1 VYNGAFPG
9 DKVAIPIGKKKL
21 HTKSS
26 VWCAKIRGGFMSEE
40 KNFESDGL
48 SRRELMTRTTW
59 AGLGVTAG
67 LIGAG
72 GLEKLFGQMQPRVDE
87 SSPRIFGA
95 SVTPLPP
102 IDDRYPVV
110 PTWNTELKQLAPN
123 VYAYQQE
130 GGTGHLNAGISNAGL
145 FVGEDSLLVFDALGY
160 PMQSKAFIA
169 AAKKAGGGKPITHLI
184 SSHHHGDHVA
194 GNQFFL
200 PTQISSHPYCRQE
213 VLKAIPNT
221 PPSWPKAEGLADG
234 TEVRKLAPPTVTF
247 EDNLIYSIGGNVVE
261 FRFVGP
267 AHTWGDLVAY
277 LPQHKILFAADLAFF
292 HLVPYCHNA
301 HISKWMEAIDK
312 VLKMDVDVI
321 VPGHGPVGGKK
332 ELAESGEYFRFLKAE
347 VKKRFDAKMSAGAAA
362 ADIKMGKY
370 DNWMG
375 PERLLMN
382 TVRLYDEFKGT
393 LTPDID
399 VEGTKQA
406 ILEYNSIKVGKKS

>member
-1 VYNGAFPG
+1 M
-9 DKVAIPIGKKKL
+9 L
-21 HTKSS
+21 
-26 VWCAKIRGGFMSEE
+26 EE
-40 KNFESDGL
+40 KKFVAEGL
-48 SRRELMTRTTW
+48 SRREVISRTAW

-67 LIGAG
+67 IIGAG
-72 GLEKLFGQMQPRVDE
+72 GLGKIMGQMQPRVDE

-102 IDDRYPVV
+102 VDEKYPVM
-110 PTWNTELKQLAPN
+110 PSWKTELKQLAPN

-130 GGTGHLNAGISNAGL
+130 GGTGYLNAGISNAGL
-145 FVGEDSLLVFDALGY
+145 FVGEDSMLVFDALGY
-160 PMQSKAFIA
+160 PLQSKTFIG
-169 AAKKAGGGKPITHLI
+169 AAKQAGGGKPITNLI
-184 SSHHHGDHVA
+184 NSHHHGDHVA

-200 PTQISSHPYCRQE
+200 PAQISSHPYCRQE

-221 PPSWPKAEGLADG
+221 PSSWPKVEGQSDG
-234 TEVRKLAPPTVTF
+234 TEVRKLAAPVVTF
-247 EDNLIYSIGGNVVE
+247 EDNLVYNIGGNVVE

-267 AHTWGDLVAY
+267 AHTWGDMVAY

-292 HLVPYCHNA
+292 HLIPYCHNA
-301 HISKWMEAIDK
+301 YISKWMESIDR
-312 VLKMDVDVI
+312 VMKMDVDAI

-332 ELAESGEYFRFLKAE
+332 DLAKSGEYFRFMKTE
-347 VKKRFDAKMSAGAAA
+347 VKKRYDAKMSPGAAA

-375 PERLLMN
+375 PERLVMN

-406 ILEYNSIKVGKKS
+406 ILEYDAIKVGKKS

>member
-1 VYNGAFPG
+1 MA
-9 DKVAIPIGKKKL
+9 
-21 HTKSS
+21 
-26 VWCAKIRGGFMSEE
+26 EE
-40 KNFESDGL
+40 KKFEGEGL
-48 SRRELMTRTTW
+48 SRREVMARTGW
-59 AGLGVTAG
+59 AGLGLTAG
-67 LIGAG
+67 LVGAG
-72 GLEKLFGQMQPRVDE
+72 GLEKLWAQMAPRVDE

-95 SVTPLPP
+95 SVEKLPP
-102 IDDRYPVV
+102 IDNRYPVM
-110 PTWNTELKQLAPN
+110 PSWGTELKQLAPN

-160 PMQSKAFIA
+160 PIQSKAFIA

-200 PTQISSHPYCRQE
+200 PAQISSHPYCRQE

-221 PPSWPKAEGLADG
+221 PASWPKQEGLADG
-234 TEVRKLAPPTVTF
+234 TEVRKLVPPTVTF
-247 EDNLIYSIGGNVVE
+247 EDNLIYNIGGNVVE

-301 HISKWMEAIDK
+301 HVSKWMESIDK
-312 VLKMDVDVI
+312 VMKWDVDVI

-332 ELAESGEYFRFLKAE
+332 DLAESGEYFRFLKTE
-347 VKKRFDAKMSAGAAA
+347 VKKRYDAKMSAGAAA

-375 PERLLMN
+375 PERIVMN

-406 ILEYNSIKVGKKS
+406 ILEYNSIKAGGKKSA

>member
-1 VYNGAFPG
+1 MA
-9 DKVAIPIGKKKL
+9 
-21 HTKSS
+21 
-26 VWCAKIRGGFMSEE
+26 EE
-40 KNFESDGL
+40 KKFEGEGL
-48 SRRELMTRTTW
+48 SRREVMARTGW
-59 AGLGVTAG
+59 AGLGLTAG
-67 LIGAG
+67 LVAAG
-72 GLEKLFGQMQPRVDE
+72 GVEKLWAQMAPRVDE

-95 SVTPLPP
+95 SVEKLPP
-102 IDDRYPVV
+102 IDNRYPVM
-110 PTWNTELKQLAPN
+110 PSWGTELKQLAPN

-160 PMQSKAFIA
+160 PVQSKAFIS
-169 AAKKAGGGKPITHLI
+169 AAKKAGGGKQISHLI
-184 SSHHHGDHVA
+184 NSHHHGDHVA

-200 PTQISSHPYCRQE
+200 PAQISSHPYCRQE

-221 PPSWPKAEGLADG
+221 PASWPKQEGLADG

-247 EDNLIYSIGGNVVE
+247 EDNLIYNIGGNTVE

-267 AHTWGDLVAY
+267 AHTWGDVVAY

-301 HISKWMEAIDK
+301 HVTKWMESIDK
-312 VLKMDVDVI
+312 VMKWDVDVI

-332 ELAESGEYFRFLKAE
+332 DLAESGEYFRFLKTE
-347 VKKRFDAKMSAGAAA
+347 VKKRYDAKMSAGAAA

-406 ILEYNSIKVGKKS
+406 ILEYNAVKAGGKKSA

>member
-1 VYNGAFPG
+1 MP
-9 DKVAIPIGKKKL
+9 
-21 HTKSS
+21 
-26 VWCAKIRGGFMSEE
+26 E
-40 KNFESDGL
+40 KFELSGDGL
-48 SRRELMTRTTW
+48 SRREVMTRTAW
-59 AGLGVTAG
+59 AGFGATAG

-72 GLEKLFGQMQPRVDE
+72 GLEKLLGETQPRVDE

-95 SVTPLPP
+95 SVTVLPP

-110 PTWNTELKQLAPN
+110 PTWETELKQLAPN
-123 VYAYQQE
+123 VYAYQQQ
-130 GGTGHLNAGISNAGL
+130 GGTGRLNAGISNAGL
-145 FVGEDSLLVFDALGY
+145 FVGEDSLLVFDSLGY
-160 PMQSKAFIA
+160 PVQSKAFIA
-169 AAKKAGGGKPITHLI
+169 AAKKAGGGKPIGHLI
-184 SSHHHGDHVA
+184 NSHHHGDHVA

-200 PTQISSHPYCRQE
+200 PAQISSHPYCRQE
-213 VLKAIPNT
+213 VLKAIPGT
-221 PPSWPKAEGLADG
+221 PASWPKAEGLADG
-234 TEVRKLAPPTVTF
+234 TEARKLAPPTVTF
-247 EDNLIYSIGGNVVE
+247 EDNLIYNIGGNVVE
-261 FRFVGP
+261 FRFAGP

-301 HISKWMEAIDK
+301 HISKWMESIDK
-312 VLKMDVDVI
+312 VMKMDVDVI

-332 ELAESGEYFRFLKAE
+332 DLAESGEYFRFMKTE
-347 VKKRFDAKMSAGAAA
+347 VKKRYDAKMSPGAAA

-406 ILEYNSIKVGKKS
+406 ILEYNSIKAGKKS

>member
-1 VYNGAFPG
+1 MA
-9 DKVAIPIGKKKL
+9 
-21 HTKSS
+21 
-26 VWCAKIRGGFMSEE
+26 EE
-40 KNFESDGL
+40 KKFAGDGL
-48 SRRELMTRTTW
+48 SRREVMARTAW
-59 AGLGVTAG
+59 AGLGATAG

-72 GLEKLFGQMQPRVDE
+72 GLQKLLAEVQPRVDE

-95 SVTPLPP
+95 SVEKLPP
-102 IDDRYPVV
+102 IDDRYPVM
-110 PTWNTELKQLAPN
+110 PSWNTELKQLAPN

-130 GGTGHLNAGISNAGL
+130 GGTGHINAGISNAGL
-145 FVGEDSLLVFDALGY
+145 FVGDDSLLVFDALGY
-160 PMQSKAFIA
+160 PEQSKAFIA
-169 AAKKAGGGKPITHLI
+169 AAKKAGGGRPITNLI
-184 SSHHHGDHVA
+184 DSHHHGDHVA

-200 PTQISSHPYCRQE
+200 PAQIASHPYCRQE

-221 PPSWPKAEGLADG
+221 PPSWPKFEGQADG
-234 TEVRKLAPPTVTF
+234 TEARKLAPPTVTF
-247 EDNLIYSIGGNVVE
+247 EDNLVYNMGGSTVE

-267 AHTWGDLVAY
+267 AHTWGDIVAY

-292 HLVPYCHNA
+292 HLIPYCHNA
-301 HISKWMEAIDK
+301 YVSKWIEAIDK
-312 VLKMDVDVI
+312 VMKMDVDVI

-332 ELAESGEYFRFLKAE
+332 DLAESGEYFRFLKAE
-347 VKKRFDAKMSAGAAA
+347 VKKRYDAKMSAGAAA

-399 VEGTKQA
+399 VAGTKEA
-406 ILEYNSIKVGKKS
+406 ILEYNAIKAGKKAA

>member
-1 VYNGAFPG
+1 MA
-9 DKVAIPIGKKKL
+9 
-21 HTKSS
+21 
-26 VWCAKIRGGFMSEE
+26 EE
-40 KNFESDGL
+40 KKFEGEGL
-48 SRRELMTRTTW
+48 SRREVMARTGW
-59 AGLGVTAG
+59 AGLGLTAG
-67 LIGAG
+67 LVAAG
-72 GLEKLFGQMQPRVDE
+72 GVEKLWAQMAPRVDE

-95 SVTPLPP
+95 SVEKLPP
-102 IDDRYPVV
+102 IDNRYPVM
-110 PTWNTELKQLAPN
+110 PSWGTELKQLAPN

-160 PMQSKAFIA
+160 PVQSKAFIS
-169 AAKKAGGGKPITHLI
+169 AAKKAGGGKQISHLI
-184 SSHHHGDHVA
+184 NSHHHGDHVA

-200 PTQISSHPYCRQE
+200 PAQISSHPYCRQE

-221 PPSWPKAEGLADG
+221 PASWPKADGLADG
-234 TEVRKLAPPTVTF
+234 TEVRKLVPPTVTF
-247 EDNLIYSIGGNVVE
+247 EDNLIYNIGGNTVE

-301 HISKWMEAIDK
+301 HVSKWMESIDK
-312 VLKMDVDVI
+312 VMKWDVDVI

-332 ELAESGEYFRFLKAE
+332 DLAESGEYFRFLKTE
-347 VKKRFDAKMSAGAAA
+347 VKKRYDAKMSPGAAA

-375 PERLLMN
+375 SERLLMN

-406 ILEYNSIKVGKKS
+406 ILEYNSIKAGGKKSA

>member
-1 VYNGAFPG
+1 M
-9 DKVAIPIGKKKL
+9 L
-21 HTKSS
+21 
-26 VWCAKIRGGFMSEE
+26 EE
-40 KNFESDGL
+40 KQFEGEGL
-48 SRRELMTRTTW
+48 TRRELMARTAW

-67 LIGAG
+67 LAASG
-72 GLEKLFGQMQPRVDE
+72 GLEKLWGQMAPRVDE
-87 SSPRIFGA
+87 SSPRIFGV
-95 SVTPLPP
+95 SVEQLPP
-102 IDDRYPVV
+102 IDTRYPVM
-110 PTWNTELKQLAPN
+110 PTWGTELKQLAPN

-130 GGTGHLNAGISNAGL
+130 GGTGHINAGISNAGL

-160 PMQSKAFIA
+160 PLQSKAFIA
-169 AAKKAGGGKPITHLI
+169 AAKKAGGGKPITNLI
-184 SSHHHGDHVA
+184 NSHHHGDHVA

-200 PTQISSHPYCRQE
+200 PAQISSHPYCRSE

-221 PPSWPKAEGLADG
+221 PASWPKFEGQADG

-247 EDNLIYSIGGNVVE
+247 EDNMVYYIGGNRVE
-261 FRFVGP
+261 FRFIGP

-301 HISKWMEAIDK
+301 YISKWMDSIDK
-312 VLKMDVDVI
+312 VMTWDVDVI

-332 ELAESGEYFRFLKAE
+332 DLAESAEYFQFLKAE
-347 VKKRFDAKMSAGAAA
+347 VKKRYDAKMSPAAAA
-362 ADIKMGKY
+362 ADLKMGKY

-375 PERLLMN
+375 PERTVMN
-382 TVRLYDEFKGT
+382 TMRLYDEFKGT

-406 ILEYNSIKVGKKS
+406 ILDYNAIKAGKKSA

>member
-1 VYNGAFPG
+1 MA
-9 DKVAIPIGKKKL
+9 
-21 HTKSS
+21 
-26 VWCAKIRGGFMSEE
+26 EE
-40 KNFESDGL
+40 KKFEGEGFG
-48 SRRELMTRTTW
+48 RREAMARTAW
-59 AGLGVTAG
+59 AGLGLTAG

-72 GLEKLFGQMQPRVDE
+72 GLDKLWGQTAPREDE

-102 IDDRYPVV
+102 IDERYPVV
-110 PTWNTELKQLAPN
+110 PTWNTELRQLAPN
-123 VYAYQQE
+123 VYAYQQQ
-130 GGTGHLNAGISNAGL
+130 GGTGRLNAGISNAGL

-160 PMQSKAFIA
+160 PLQSKAFIA
-169 AAKKAGGGKPITHLI
+169 ASKQATGGKPISHLI
-184 SSHHHGDHVA
+184 NSHHHGDHVA

-200 PTQISSHPYCRQE
+200 PTQIASHPYCRQE

-221 PPSWPKAEGLADG
+221 PASWPKAEGLADG
-234 TEVRKLAPPTVTF
+234 TEVRKLAPPAVTF
-247 EDNLIYSIGGNVVE
+247 DDNLVYNISGNVVE

-301 HISKWMEAIDK
+301 FVSKWIESIDK

-332 ELAESGEYFRFLKAE
+332 DLAESAEYFRFLKPEA
-347 VKKRFDAKMSAGAAA
+347 KKRFSARMSAGAAA

-375 PERLLMN
+375 PERIVMN
-382 TVRLYDEFKGT
+382 TVRLYHEFNDT

-399 VEGTKQA
+399 VEGTKHA
-406 ILEYNSIKVGKKS
+406 ILEYNSIKAAKKS

>member
-1 VYNGAFPG
+1 
-9 DKVAIPIGKKKL
+9 
-21 HTKSS
+21 
-26 VWCAKIRGGFMSEE
+26 MSEE

-200 PTQISSHPYCRQE
+200 PAQISSHPYCRQE

-221 PPSWPKAEGLADG
+221 PASWPKAEGLADG
-234 TEVRKLAPPTVTF
+234 TEVRKLVPPTVTF
-247 EDNLIYSIGGNVVE
+247 EDNLIYNIGGNVVE

-267 AHTWGDLVAY
+267 AHTWGDLVAF

-301 HISKWMEAIDK
+301 HVSKWMESIDK
-312 VLKMDVDVI
+312 VMKWDVDVI

-332 ELAESGEYFRFLKAE
+332 DLAEAGEYFRYLKPE
-347 VKKRFDAKMSAGAAA
+347 VKKRYDAKMSAGAAA

-375 PERLLMN
+375 PERIVMN

-393 LTPDID
+393 LTSDID

-406 ILEYNSIKVGKKS
+406 ILEYNSIKAGKKS

>member
-1 VYNGAFPG
+1 MA
-9 DKVAIPIGKKKL
+9 
-21 HTKSS
+21 
-26 VWCAKIRGGFMSEE
+26 EE
-40 KNFESDGL
+40 KKFAGDGL
-48 SRRELMTRTTW
+48 SRREVMARTAW
-59 AGLGVTAG
+59 AGLGATAG

-72 GLEKLFGQMQPRVDE
+72 GLQKLLAEVQPRVDE

-95 SVTPLPP
+95 SVEKLPP
-102 IDDRYPVV
+102 IDDRYPVM
-110 PTWNTELKQLAPN
+110 PSWNTELKQLGPN

-130 GGTGHLNAGISNAGL
+130 GGTGHINAGISNAGL
-145 FVGEDSLLVFDALGY
+145 FVGDDSLLVFDALGY
-160 PMQSKAFIA
+160 PEQSKAFIA
-169 AAKKAGGGKPITHLI
+169 AAKKAGGGKPITNLI
-184 SSHHHGDHVA
+184 DSHHHGDHVA

-200 PTQISSHPYCRQE
+200 PAQIASHPYCRQE

-221 PPSWPKAEGLADG
+221 PPSWPKFEGQADG
-234 TEVRKLAPPTVTF
+234 TEARKLAPPTVTF
-247 EDNLIYSIGGNVVE
+247 EDNLVYNMGGSTVE

-267 AHTWGDLVAY
+267 AHTWGDIVAY

-292 HLVPYCHNA
+292 HLIPYCHNA
-301 HISKWMEAIDK
+301 HVSKWMEAIDK
-312 VLKMDVDVI
+312 VMKMDVDVI

-332 ELAESGEYFRFLKAE
+332 DLAESGEYFRFLKAE
-347 VKKRFDAKMSAGAAA
+347 VKKRYDAKMSAGAAA

-399 VEGTKQA
+399 VAGTKEA
-406 ILEYNSIKVGKKS
+406 ILEYNAIKAGKKAA